1 MRRFSIFLAPL
12 ALLFALSLAACG
24 NKGPLVR
31 ASDAEQMEEAE
42 VEEDV
47 DVDGDV
53 ADDDAADDDAAV
65 DEVDAD
71 PVEGAEDPVEVPPP
85 PADPGNG

>member
-12 ALLFALSLAACG
+12 ALLFALNLAACG

-53 ADDDAADDDAAV
+53 ADDDVHAV
-65 DEVDAD
+65 SSSVSTWLCCRA
-71 PVEGAEDPVEVPPP
+71 G
-85 PADPGNG
+85 